1 MQHKQK
7 NQSVP
12 LFLKSQYVI
21 IKRKCKKA
29 CKLALNSWWEQKNK
43 EAEDDYEMSLKQGK
57 GGSLIKNLKSLT
69 KSRGYR
75 CLKILAKD
83 GTTKLTTTKSK
94 LKRWCEHFKEVTN
107 INTLVNH
114 SALSHLPPSDSS
126 LYPMTEPLTN
136 EELCVALKQCKKNSS
151 TGIDGISTELLL
163 LGADETVK

>member
-12 LFLKSQYVI
+12 LFLKPQYVI

-43 EAEDDYEMSLKQGK
+43 EAEDDYEMSLTQDK

-75 CLKILAKD
+75 CLKILTKD
-83 GTTKLTTTKSK
+83 GTTRLTTTKSK
-94 LKRWCEHFKEVTN
+94 LKR
-107 INTLVNH
+107 
-114 SALSHLPPSDSS
+114 
-126 LYPMTEPLTN
+126 
-136 EELCVALKQCKKNSS
+136 
-151 TGIDGISTELLL
+151 
-163 LGADETVK
+163 

>member
-29 CKLALNSWWEQKNK
+29 CKLALNSWWEQKSK
-43 EAEDDYEMSLKQGK
+43 KAEDDYEMSLKQGK
-57 GGSLIKNLKSLT
+57 GGFLIKNLKTLT

-83 GTTKLTTTKSK
+83 GTTRLTTTKSK

-114 SALSHLPPSDSS
+114 SAIPHLPQCLPPSDSS

-136 EELCVALKQCKKNSS
+136 EELCVALKQ
-151 TGIDGISTELLL
+151 
-163 LGADETVK
+163 